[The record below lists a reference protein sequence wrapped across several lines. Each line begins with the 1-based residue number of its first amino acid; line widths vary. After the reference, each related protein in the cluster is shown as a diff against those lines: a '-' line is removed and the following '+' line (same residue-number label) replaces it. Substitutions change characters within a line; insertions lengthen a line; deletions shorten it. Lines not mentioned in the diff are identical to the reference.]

1 MSNSYEKS
9 AASQNGLDIDP
20 YLRCHANWLC
30 DIQLEEQRLEAL
42 LIPIVHH
49 PDFKL
54 YNQIFDQFSFGNRIR
69 AKLLSRIYPFES
81 FLLPNGKPLIE
92 REVREVKRKE
102 VTRES
107 GQRVVKFSPGDV
119 KRVKRNRSRDIF
131 KIRLGMGTVLEQS
144 GDKLVEKSG
153 GSKLCRNNFWQYI
166 ITKVEVSNR
175 LPLNNITTEI
185 MKCQTKL
192 IKQVDAQGK
201 PLLNGKHIQNKLMS
215 KVANML
221 FRELVK
227 KLGK

>member
-1 MSNSYEKS
+1 M
-9 AASQNGLDIDP
+9 
-20 YLRCHANWLC
+20 
-30 DIQLEEQRLEAL
+30 
-42 LIPIVHH
+42 
-49 PDFKL
+49 
-54 YNQIFDQFSFGNRIR
+54 
-69 AKLLSRIYPFES
+69 
-81 FLLPNGKPLIE
+81 
-92 REVREVKRKE
+92 REVKRKE